1 MFTALRMRYNQ
12 LLHLQHTSVKKQL
25 SILTNCL
32 PPEYKC
38 MVVHTL
44 KSHTSPQKPG
54 DR

>member
-1 MFTALRMRYNQ
+1 MFTAVRMRYNQ

-25 SILTNCL
+25 SILRNCL

-38 MVVHTL
+38 MAVHTL
-44 KSHTSPQKPG
+44 KSQANTQKPD